1 VLQERPRSAAQGA
14 RERPGIER
22 DGDRGDGTGR
32 KRGGDE
38 GTEHNTR
45 LEAREMR
52 KQRRGAVEQE
62 QLNVELNTGSI
73 SIR

>member
-38 GTEHNTR
+38 GTEHNT
-45 LEAREMR
+45 EAREMR